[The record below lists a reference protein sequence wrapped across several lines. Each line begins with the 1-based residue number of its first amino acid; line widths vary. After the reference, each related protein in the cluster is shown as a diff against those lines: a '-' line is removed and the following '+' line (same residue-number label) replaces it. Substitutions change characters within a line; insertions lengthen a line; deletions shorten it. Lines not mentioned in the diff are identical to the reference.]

1 MTDEETDA
9 GVGRLVKRYADTKK
23 RIACIR
29 SRTQEMG
36 KDAERARMSL
46 RNMHLGDYEQTK
58 AGFDAV
64 DWSGISD
71 ALGKLVEL
79 KIEMDRIEECLRGAG
94 LGDLIR

>member
-29 SRTQEMG
+29 SRIQEMDKG
-36 KDAERARMSL
+36 AERAGTSL

-58 AGFDAV
+58 AEFDAV

-79 KIEMDRIEECLRGAG
+79 KNEKERIEECLRGAG
-94 LGDLIR
+94 LEDLIR

>member
-1 MTDEETDA
+1 M
-9 GVGRLVKRYADTKK
+9 
-23 RIACIR
+23 
-29 SRTQEMG
+29 Q
-36 KDAERARMSL
+36 
-46 RNMHLGDYEQTK
+46 QTK